1 MGGRFVMTKQA
12 LAGISAL
19 ALGFAAAQGAFAQSQ
34 EEESGASQDQ
44 AVSGVYEDAI
54 TYIIPF
60 DPGGESDITA
70 RFQEPHLEEVLGVP
84 VNIQHRPGG
93 GGAVA
98 WSEFQNSAEPTGNTI
113 IGVNIPHIIGQPML
127 RTDAGFETDAWEII
141 TFFHQTPNALI
152 VSEDSEFETLEDL
165 ISYAKENPQAVTLG
179 GSGTFS
185 ANHLE
190 VLRLE
195 EAADIDLTY
204 IPFTGTGPLPAALQ
218 GGHVGGI
225 MNYTML
231 GVQLEDQGRVLAVSA
246 EERVPALP
254 DAPTFK
260 ELGYDIVGGAYRGV
274 AVPEGTPDE
283 KIQALEAAFQEVNEI
298 IAEKQE
304 PLGFVMTDL
313 TGDEADA
320 VVEDL
325 REAYGPILEAQQNG
339 G

>member
-1 MGGRFVMTKQA
+1 MTTTRT
-12 LAGISAL
+12 LTS
-19 ALGFAAAQGAFAQSQ
+19 AAALLIGIAGGQAAIAQSDDQ
-34 EEESGASQDQ
+34 GGAEGQS
-44 AVSGVYEDAI
+44 VSDVYEEPI
-54 TYIIPF
+54 TYVIPF
-60 DPGGESDITA
+60 DPGGESDVTA
-70 RFQEPHLEEVLGVP
+70 RFQEGPLEEALGVS

-98 WSEFQNSAEPTGNTI
+98 WSEFQSSAEPTGNTI

-127 RTDAGFETDAWEII
+127 RQDAGFETDNWEIV

-152 VSEDSEFETLEDL
+152 VPQDSDFESLQDL
-165 ISYAKENPQAVTLG
+165 VSYAKENPQAVTLG

-195 EAADIDLTY
+195 KAADIDLTY

-218 GGHVGGI
+218 GGHVSGI

-231 GVQLEDQGRVLAVSA
+231 GVQLEDNGRVLAVSS

-254 DAPTFK
+254 DAPTFT

-274 AVPEGTPDE
+274 AVPKGTPEE
-283 KIQALEAAFQEVNEI
+283 KVEALQTAFSQVNDTI
-298 IAEKQE
+298 TEKQE
-304 PLGFVMTDL
+304 PLGFVMTDT
-313 TGDEADA
+313 TGDDADA
-320 VVEDL
+320 LVEDL
-325 REAYGPILEAQQNG
+325 RESYGPILEEQQQSDD
-339 G
+339 